1 MKIILIIHV
10 FTTVFMTGLCWFVQV
25 VHYPLFRE
33 IDSNKFPAYERK
45 NIITGVITIPVMTI
59 ELITGIILLYNYPEH
74 LYITNMVLLAF
85 IWLSTILFQV
95 PIHMKLMTKG
105 SPKLITK
112 VIRTNWI
119 RTLSWTVRTLLLGY
133 IIWELIINIVY

>member
-1 MKIILIIHV
+1 MKIILLIHV

-33 IDSNKFPAYERK
+33 IDSDKFPAYERK
-45 NIITGVITIPVMTI
+45 NLITGVITVPIMTI
-59 ELITGIILLYNYPEH
+59 ELITGIILLFNSSAS
-74 LYITNMVLLAF
+74 LYIINMILLAF
-85 IWLSTILFQV
+85 VWLSTFLFQV
-95 PIHMKLMTKG
+95 PIHLKLMSEG

-119 RTLSWTVRTLLLGY
+119 RTLSWTARTLLVGY
-133 IIWELIINIVY
+133 IIFELII